1 MSPTIIV
8 ALIVIFGII
17 CTIGMLYEPA
27 SDEQSVQPETM
38 DQLLLNI
45 TPEPEGPT
53 TCPSCGELALY
64 STIGTYTE
72 QFGQGT
78 TTIEGVTYWNCR
90 NCMYS
95 YDNH

>member
-1 MSPTIIV
+1 MSPT
-8 ALIVIFGII
+8 AIVILVVVLGII
-17 CTIGMLYEPA
+17 CTVVWLSEPA
-27 SDEQSVQPETM
+27 SAESPPESPEETM
-38 DQLLLNI
+38 DF
-45 TPEPEGPT
+45 TPKFEGPT